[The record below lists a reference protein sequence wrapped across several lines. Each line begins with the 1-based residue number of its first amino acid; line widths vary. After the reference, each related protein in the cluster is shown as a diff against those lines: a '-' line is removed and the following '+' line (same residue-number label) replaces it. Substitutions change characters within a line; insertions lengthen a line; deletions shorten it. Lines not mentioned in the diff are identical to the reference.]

1 MPAAA
6 VVLGLK
12 GNLFLVAVSA
22 WRAFEDGTGDE
33 VTRPGSASRRF
44 SNEGML
50 RRKSE

>member
-1 MPAAA
+1 MPAAG

-12 GNLFLVAVSA
+12 GNLFLVAVLA
-22 WRAFEDGTGDE
+22 WRAFEDGAGDG
-33 VTRPGSASRRF
+33 VPQPGSASRRF